1 MENRPAPGA
10 WGVTG
15 RGPQENP
22 VPQTQR
28 ADMAAGAAPAWPTGA
43 EEPPTVP
50 GIPRTLPQ
58 QHQPGKQ
65 PARTKLALAAGSL
78 AAMLSR
84 AAGRGAG
91 GMIGG
96 KVTLA
101 LQPTALADLTRS
113 MKTVVVTGTN
123 GKTTTTAM
131 LSRAIGTLG
140 QVASNRGGANMTA
153 GLVAALTSQPDAPYG
168 VLEVDEAHVPAIL
181 QAFTP
186 EVVLLLNLS
195 RDQIDRMGEVRRLE
209 RVLRDALSQYPTIT
223 VVANCDDV
231 MVASVAAATGH
242 PVWVSAGAPWQSDSA
257 VCPRCGELVH
267 NRTGQWWCQCGLS
280 RPKPAWVLEG
290 KTLRAP
296 DGRVYPLVVNVPGRA
311 NLGNAAM
318 AAAAAV
324 ALGSPLV
331 PALHEI
337 STVSDVAGRY
347 KIVDVQGRHTRLLL
361 AKNPAGWHETLTI
374 VAEHKAPVVLAINAQ
389 EADGRDLSWL
399 WDVSFGDL
407 LGRQVMVSGE
417 RAADMSVRLTYAQ
430 IQHTVVDDPATAITH
445 LPPGPVDLI
454 GNYTAFRDL
463 TRRLTNGT

>member
-1 MENRPAPGA
+1 MQPATNVA
-10 WGVTG
+10 
-15 RGPQENP
+15 PQWP
-22 VPQTQR
+22 P
-28 ADMAAGAAPAWPTGA
+28 AGD
-43 EEPPTVP
+43 PPTVP
-50 GIPRTLPQ
+50 TLPRPVAPQ
-58 QHQPGKQ
+58 QSKQ

-78 AAMLSR
+78 AAKLSR

-101 LQPTALADLTRS
+101 LQPHALADLTRT
-113 MKTVVVTGTN
+113 MRTVLVTGTN

-131 LSRAIGTLG
+131 LSKAVGTLG
-140 QVASNRGGANMTA
+140 PVASNRGGANMTA

-168 VLEVDEAHVPAIL
+168 VLEIDEAFVPRIL

-209 RVLRDALSQYPTIT
+209 RVLRDALSQFPTIT

-231 MVASVAAATGH
+231 MVASVAMATGH
-242 PVWVSAGAPWQSDSA
+242 PVWVSAGAPWQGDGA

-267 NRTGQWWCQCGLS
+267 DRTGQWWCPCGLA
-280 RPKPAWVLEG
+280 RPKPNWTLEG
-290 KTLRAP
+290 RSLRAP
-296 DGRVYPLVVNVPGRA
+296 DGRVFPMNVNVPGRA

-324 ALGSPLV
+324 AMGAPLV

-337 STVSDVAGRY
+337 GTVSDVAGRY
-347 KIVDVQGRHTRLLL
+347 RVVDVDGRHARLLL
-361 AKNPAGWHETLTI
+361 AKNPAGWQETLTI
-374 VAEHKAPVVLAINAQ
+374 AAEHNAPIVLATNAQ

-399 WDVSFGDL
+399 WDVPFGGL
-407 LGRQVMVSGE
+407 AGRQVVVSGE
-417 RAADMSVRLTYAQ
+417 RAMDMSVRLTYAQ
-430 IQHTVVDDPATAITH
+430 VQHTVIEDPVAAIRW

-454 GNYTAFRDL
+454 GNYTAFRDV
-463 TRRLTNGT
+463 TRRLTDGT